1 MTRELC
7 MELNIS
13 FNALKMMVT
22 VLEYCKGLHQVGPMH
37 ALRGTERTP
46 YVSLSG
52 HAEPIWGGLWQ
63 FPGLH
68 QCLWWDVV
76 RTTSWIHNISAWSSD
91 MWILYQGKGFKMQP
105 SAGKV
110 MHTVFCGNI
119 GVILLDCLQPRQTMN
134 SDSYIVTLYKLKALT
149 SRVKPENK
157 TNLFLH
163 HNNARSHTS
172 LKTVDYIANLG

>member
-1 MTRELC
+1 
-7 MELNIS
+7 
-13 FNALKMMVT
+13 
-22 VLEYCKGLHQVGPMH
+22 
-37 ALRGTERTP
+37 
-46 YVSLSG
+46 
-52 HAEPIWGGLWQ
+52 
-63 FPGLH
+63 
-68 QCLWWDVV
+68 
-76 RTTSWIHNISAWSSD
+76 
-91 MWILYQGKGFKMQP
+91 MQP